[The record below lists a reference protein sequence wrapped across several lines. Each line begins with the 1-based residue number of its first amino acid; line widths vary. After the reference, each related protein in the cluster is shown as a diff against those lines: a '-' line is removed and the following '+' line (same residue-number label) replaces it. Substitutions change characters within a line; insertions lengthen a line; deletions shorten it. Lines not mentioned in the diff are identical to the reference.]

1 MKGNVKLDLADAYAG
16 RSDISAMDGD
26 ISVSAPPQFS
36 GRVEAR
42 VGKGDIRIQS
52 KGVKS
57 SAAKN
62 AFFRT
67 ESLEFGGG
75 SGDSLLNL
83 RTMHGDITVT
93 TKGESR

>member
-1 MKGNVKLDLADAYAG
+1 
-16 RSDISAMDGD
+16 MDGD

-42 VGKGDIRIQS
+42 VGKGDIRFQS

-67 ESLEFGGG
+67 ESVEFGGG
-75 SGDSLLNL
+75 SGENLLNL
-83 RTMHGDITVT
+83 RTMHGDITLNT
-93 TKGESR
+93 REDGR